1 MAKIESKNFE
11 RFSFFL
17 FLVRNLF
24 GGVAH
29 LVTDPASPSNIVA
42 VKSVEG
48 EELQLAQNV
57 SIGRTYNM

>member
-1 MAKIESKNFE
+1 M
-11 RFSFFL
+11 

-57 SIGRTYNM
+57 SIGRTCTTCI